1 MTNDPMTNDL
11 TAVLENIKTDLL
23 NSLQSKGVASSQT
36 AQQITVTNTD
46 NGAQLQ
52 IPGYLQIVETG
63 RGPTSKNPVAGNPPM
78 IVRILQWCR
87 EKGIPDKAAWAIKK
101 KIDKQGFPGKPG
113 ILTEPLSDANINQRL
128 GPALEQMADNLSTQ
142 ILNAINL

>member
-1 MTNDPMTNDL
+1 MNQDL
-11 TAVLENIKTDLL
+11 TPTLEALKTDLL
-23 NSLQSKGVASSQT
+23 NSLQSKGVATGQT

-46 NGAQLQ
+46 GGAQLQ
-52 IPGYLQIVETG
+52 IPAYLQIVESG

-78 IVRILQWCR
+78 IVRIQQWCR

-113 ILTEPLSDANINQRL
+113 ILSEPLSDTNINLRL
-128 GPALEQMADNLSTQ
+128 DPALEQMADNLSTQ